1 MEGKS
6 ADDDPRSGAA
16 DDEAGSSSD
25 EILMSTLAHLE
36 DLLMDTVTFGDEDE
50 DEEWNASNSKQGESL
65 REELREFE
73 ERAAEAFQAMLR
85 PAVASTSSEG
95 KSSDGGGGGGRGRRG
110 EFSLEHT
117 ELHRQFSGIVE
128 GHVEAFLSRQGSSSR
143 ALVDA
148 IRRVEERSGSAS
160 ASGGSGGAWAL
171 DASREIIDLLKE
183 VDDFELWANNML
195 QKAENQRAAAMSS
208 SSLLRK

>member
-65 REELREFE
+65 REELREVGDE
-73 ERAAEAFQAMLR
+73 CHL
-85 PAVASTSSEG
+85 
-95 KSSDGGGGGGRGRRG
+95 
-110 EFSLEHT
+110 LE
-117 ELHRQFSGIVE
+117 LG
-128 GHVEAFLSRQGSSSR
+128 
-143 ALVDA
+143 
-148 IRRVEERSGSAS
+148 
-160 ASGGSGGAWAL
+160 
-171 DASREIIDLLKE
+171 
-183 VDDFELWANNML
+183 
-195 QKAENQRAAAMSS
+195 
-208 SSLLRK
+208 

>member
-1 MEGKS
+1 M
-6 ADDDPRSGAA
+6 R
-16 DDEAGSSSD
+16 
-25 EILMSTLAHLE
+25 TLAQAE
-36 DLLMDTVTFGDEDE
+36 KDLLTYKDRGHAMKACLAVGRLAPDGLDDRAIKEKCTQMKEMLP
-50 DEEWNASNSKQGESL
+50 A
-65 REELREFE
+65 
-73 ERAAEAFQAMLR
+73 AAEAFQAMLR

-128 GHVEAFLSRQGSSSR
+128 GHVEAFLSRQGSCSR